1 MLVKSSLDA
10 CAVLDYDFDEH
21 ETQRR
26 SMSDKPL
33 AQKLAIKEGYTVL
46 FVNAPRGYKSLLG
59 ELPGHV
65 TVLKEPSAPADVIQ
79 VFVADQKQ
87 LEEELDRLQSTLK
100 PRGIIWVTYHK
111 GTSKTKTDINRDT
124 IAAYARSI
132 SMEGVAMVSVDED
145 WSAFR
150 LKRV

>member
-1 MLVKSSLDA
+1 
-10 CAVLDYDFDEH
+10 
-21 ETQRR
+21 
-26 SMSDKPL
+26 MSDKTL

-46 FVNAPRGYKSLLG
+46 FVNSPRGYKSLLG
-59 ELPGHV
+59 EMPPGV
-65 TVLKEPSAPADVIQ
+65 TILREPSAPADVIQ
-79 VFVADQKQ
+79 VFVEDQKQ
-87 LEEELDRLQSTLK
+87 LEDELDRLQGNLK
-100 PRGIIWVTYHK
+100 PTGIIWVTYHK

-132 SMEGVAMVSVDED
+132 NMEGVAMVSVDED